1 MSGVLFPLEVDSM
14 RRADRLFD
22 VIQVLRT
29 AKKPVTAAAIAEE
42 LEVTV
47 RTIYRDVATL
57 QARRVPIEG
66 APGLG
71 YVLRK
76 GFDLPPLMFT
86 VDEIEAITVG
96 AKLVRRLRDSE
107 LQQAAGRVL
116 DKVTVVLPE
125 SLRSHLDSA
134 PFYVSRGEAVDPKGV
149 DAAQVRS
156 AIRDRRKMRIAYL
169 DEKNRRTRRTIWPL
183 AMAYYVD
190 VSLVGAW
197 CELRKDFRNFRVERI
212 AASRVLAARFQDHNG
227 QLLTQWLALPKERPV
242 ARP

>member
-1 MSGVLFPLEVDSM
+1 M

-29 AKKPVTAAAIAEE
+29 ARKPVTAATLAEA

-86 VDEIEAITVG
+86 IDEIEAIAVG
-96 AKLVRRLRDSE
+96 ARMVQRVRDPG
-107 LQQAAGRVL
+107 LQQAAARVL

-125 SLRSHLDSA
+125 SLRGHVVDA
-134 PFYVSRGEAVDPKGV
+134 PVYVSRGDAVTPKV
-149 DAAQVRS
+149 DMAQMRA
-156 AIRDRRKMRIAYL
+156 AIRNRRKLRIAYV
-169 DEKNRRTRRTIWPL
+169 DEQARRTRRTIWPL

-190 VSLVGAW
+190 VSLIGAW
-197 CELRKDFRNFRVERI
+197 CELRKDLRNFRVERI
-212 AASRVLAARFQDHNG
+212 ASSRLLAAQFQDHNG
-227 QLLTQWLALPKERPV
+227 KLLAEWLALPKER
-242 ARP
+242 AASRG

>member
-1 MSGVLFPLEVDSM
+1 M

-86 VDEIEAITVG
+86 IDEIEAIAVG
-96 AKLVRRLRDSE
+96 ARMVQRVRDSE
-107 LQQAAGRVL
+107 LQHAAARVL

-125 SLRSHLDSA
+125 SLRGHVADA
-134 PFYVSRGEAVDPKGV
+134 PVYVSRGDAVQPTV
-149 DAAQVRS
+149 NMAQVRA
-156 AIRDRRKMRIAYL
+156 AIRDRRKLRIAYA
-169 DEKNRRTRRTIWPL
+169 DEKGHRTRRTIWPL

-190 VSLVGAW
+190 VSVVGAW
-197 CELRKDFRNFRVERI
+197 CELRRDLRNFRVERI
-212 AASRVLAARFQDHNG
+212 ASSRMLAARFQDHNSK
-227 QLLTQWLALPKERPV
+227 LLAEWLALPKERPSSKV
-242 ARP
+242 

>member
-1 MSGVLFPLEVDSM
+1 M

-29 AKKPVTAAAIAEE
+29 AKQPVTAATLAAE

-86 VDEIEAITVG
+86 VDEIEAVTVG
-96 AKLVRRLRDSE
+96 ARMVQRLRDPE
-107 LQQAAGRVL
+107 LQAAARRVL
-116 DKVTVVLPE
+116 DKVTVVLPQ
-125 SLRSHLDSA
+125 SLRGHLAEA
-134 PFYVSRGEAVDPKGV
+134 PLYVSTG
-149 DAAQVRS
+149 DAATPRGIDMAEVRS
-156 AIRDRRKMRIAYL
+156 AIRDRRKLRIAYV
-169 DEKNRRTRRTIWPL
+169 DEKSRRTRRTIWPL

-190 VSLVGAW
+190 VTLVGAW
-197 CELRKDFRNFRVERI
+197 CELRKDLRNFRVERI
-212 AASRVLAARFQDHNG
+212 AASRVLASRFQDHNG
-227 QLLTQWLALPKERPV
+227 KLLAQWLALPKDRAVSRP
-242 ARP
+242 

>member
-1 MSGVLFPLEVDSM
+1 M

-22 VIQVLRT
+22 VIQLLRT
-29 AKKPVTAAAIAEE
+29 AKRPMTAAALAEA

-57 QARRVPIEG
+57 QSRRVPIEG

-86 VDEIEAITVG
+86 VDEIEAIAVG
-96 AKLVRRLRDSE
+96 AKLVRRLRDPE

-116 DKVTVVLPE
+116 DKVTLVLPE
-125 SLRSHLDSA
+125 SLRGHVAGA
-134 PFYVSRGEAVDPKGV
+134 PFFVSGG
-149 DAAQVRS
+149 DAAAPRGVAAGQLRA
-156 AIRDRRKMRIAYL
+156 AIRDRRKIRIAYV
-169 DEKNRRTRRTIWPL
+169 DEKGRRTRRTIWPL

-190 VSLVGAW
+190 ASLIGAW
-197 CELRKDFRNFRVERI
+197 CELRRDLRNFRIERI
-212 AASRVLAARFQDHNG
+212 AASRVLAAQFRDQDG
-227 QLLTQWLALPKERPV
+227 VLLSRWLALPKERP
-242 ARP
+242 AEPPGDS

>member
-1 MSGVLFPLEVDSM
+1 M

-29 AKKPVTAAAIAEE
+29 AKKPVTASALAEE

-107 LQQAAGRVL
+107 LQHAAGRVL
-116 DKVTVVLPE
+116 DKVKVVVPE
-125 SLRSHLDSA
+125 SLRAHMAEA
-134 PFYVSRGEAVDPKGV
+134 PFYVSRGDAAEPRGV
-149 DAAQVRS
+149 DVAQVRA
-156 AIRDRRKMRIAYL
+156 AIRDRRKIRLSYL
-169 DEKNRRTRRTIWPL
+169 DEKGHRTRRTIWPL

-190 VSLVGAW
+190 VSLIGAW

-212 AASRVLAARFQDHNG
+212 TASRVLAARFQDHNG
-227 QLLTQWLALPKERPV
+227 KLLAEWLALPKERAV
-242 ARP
+242 ARL

>member
-1 MSGVLFPLEVDSM
+1 M

-29 AKKPVTAAAIAEE
+29 AKQPVTAATLAAE

-86 VDEIEAITVG
+86 VDEIEAVTVG
-96 AKLVRRLRDSE
+96 ARMVQRLRDPE
-107 LQQAAGRVL
+107 LQAAARRVL
-116 DKVTVVLPE
+116 DKVTVVLPQ
-125 SLRSHLDSA
+125 SLRGHLAEA
-134 PFYVSRGEAVDPKGV
+134 PLYVSTG
-149 DAAQVRS
+149 DAATPRGIDMAEVRS
-156 AIRDRRKMRIAYL
+156 AIRDRRKLRIAYV
-169 DEKNRRTRRTIWPL
+169 DEKSRRTRRTIWPL

-190 VSLVGAW
+190 VTLVGAW
-197 CELRKDFRNFRVERI
+197 CELRKDLRNFRVERI
-212 AASRVLAARFQDHNG
+212 AASRVLASRFQDHNG
-227 QLLTQWLALPKERPV
+227 KLLAQWLALPKDRAV
-242 ARP
+242 SRL

>member
-1 MSGVLFPLEVDSM
+1 M

-22 VIQVLRT
+22 VIQVLRS
-29 AKKPVTAAAIAEE
+29 AKKPVTAAALAEE

-66 APGLG
+66 APGVG

-96 AKLVRRLRDSE
+96 ARLVRRLRDSE

-125 SLRSHLDSA
+125 SLRSHVGRAVLRVAGRGRRSQAWRRRGAGAQRHPRPAQDAHRLSRREEQAHA
-134 PFYVSRGEAVDPKGV
+134 PHH
-149 DAAQVRS
+149 
-156 AIRDRRKMRIAYL
+156 
-169 DEKNRRTRRTIWPL
+169 
-183 AMAYYVD
+183 
-190 VSLVGAW
+190 
-197 CELRKDFRNFRVERI
+197 
-212 AASRVLAARFQDHNG
+212 LAARHGLLRRRDPGRRLVRAQEGFQELPRRADRRVTRAGGSASRITMDRSWPNG
-227 QLLTQWLALPKERPV
+227 SRCPRTGP
-242 ARP
+242 

>member
-1 MSGVLFPLEVDSM
+1 M

-29 AKKPVTAAAIAEE
+29 AKKPVTAAAIAET

-86 VDEIEAITVG
+86 IDEVEAIAVG
-96 AKLVRRLRDSE
+96 ARLVRRLRDTE
-107 LQQAAGRVL
+107 LQQAASRVL
-116 DKVTVVLPE
+116 DKVTMVLPE
-125 SLRSHLDSA
+125 SLRAHMADA
-134 PFYVSRGEAVDPKGV
+134 PVYVSRGDAPEPKVDV
-149 DAAQVRS
+149 AQVRA
-156 AIRDRRKMRIAYL
+156 AIRDRRKIRLSYV
-169 DEKNRRTRRTIWPL
+169 DEKGRRTRRTIWPL

-190 VSLVGAW
+190 VTVLGAW
-197 CELRKDFRNFRVERI
+197 CELRRDLRNFRVERI
-212 AASRVLAARFQDHNG
+212 AASRMLAARFQDHNG
-227 QLLTQWLALPKERPV
+227 KLLAQWLALPKERPGSRV
-242 ARP
+242 

>member
-1 MSGVLFPLEVDSM
+1 M
-14 RRADRLFD
+14 
-22 VIQVLRT
+22 
-29 AKKPVTAAAIAEE
+29 AEE

-86 VDEIEAITVG
+86 IDEIEAIAVG
-96 AKLVRRLRDSE
+96 ARMVRRRARHWSCSRRP
-107 LQQAAGRVL
+107 ARVL

-125 SLRSHLDSA
+125 SLRRAPRRRAGLRVARRCRRAQGRRCCARSA
-134 PFYVSRGEAVDPKGV
+134 R
-149 DAAQVRS
+149 
-156 AIRDRRKMRIAYL
+156 AIRDRRKLRIAYV
-169 DEKNRRTRRTIWPL
+169 DEKGDARAAPSGRSPWRITSTS
-183 AMAYYVD
+183 
-190 VSLVGAW
+190 SLVGAW
-197 CELRKDFRNFRVERI
+197 CELRKDLRNFRVERI

-227 QLLTQWLALPKERPV
+227 QLLAQWLALPKERPV
-242 ARP
+242 ARL

>member
-1 MSGVLFPLEVDSM
+1 M

-29 AKKPVTAAAIAEE
+29 ARKPVTAAMLARE

-86 VDEIEAITVG
+86 IDEIEAIAVG
-96 AKLVRRLRDSE
+96 ARMVRRLRDSE
-107 LQQAAGRVL
+107 LQQAAARVL

-125 SLRSHLDSA
+125 SLRAHMVQA
-134 PFYVSRGEAVDPKGV
+134 PFYVSSGAAAQPQGV
-149 DAAQVRS
+149 DAAQIRA
-156 AIRDRRKMRIAYL
+156 AIRDRRKMRLAYV
-169 DEKNRRTRRTIWPL
+169 DEKGGRTRRTIWPL

-190 VSLVGAW
+190 VSVVGAW
-197 CELRKDFRNFRVERI
+197 CELRKDLRNFRVERI

-227 QLLTQWLALPKERPV
+227 RLLAEWQALPKER
-242 ARP
+242 ATSRP

>member
-1 MSGVLFPLEVDSM
+1 M

-29 AKKPVTAAAIAEE
+29 AKQPVTAAALADD

-86 VDEIEAITVG
+86 VDEVEAVTVG
-96 AKLVRRLRDSE
+96 ARMVQRLRDPE
-107 LQQAAGRVL
+107 LQAAARRVL

-125 SLRSHLDSA
+125 SLRGHVAEA
-134 PFYVSRGEAVDPKGV
+134 PFYVSQGEAATPRGV
-149 DAAQVRS
+149 DMAGVRS
-156 AIRDRRKMRIAYL
+156 AIRDRRKLRIAYV
-169 DEKNRRTRRTIWPL
+169 DEKGRRTRRTVWPL

-190 VSLVGAW
+190 VTLVGAW
-197 CELRKDFRNFRVERI
+197 CELRKDLRNFRVERI
-212 AASRVLAARFQDHNG
+212 AASRALAARFQDHNG
-227 QLLTQWLALPKERPV
+227 RLLAQWLALPKDRSPS
-242 ARP
+242 RL

>member
-1 MSGVLFPLEVDSM
+1 M

-29 AKKPVTAAAIAEE
+29 ARKPVTAAALAEE

-57 QARRVPIEG
+57 QARRVPMRG
-66 APGLG
+66 PPGLG

-86 VDEIEAITVG
+86 IDEIEAIAVG
-96 AKLVRRLRDSE
+96 ARMVQRVRDSE
-107 LQQAAGRVL
+107 LQHAAARVL

-125 SLRSHLDSA
+125 SLRGHVADS
-134 PFYVSRGEAVDPKGV
+134 PVYVSRGDAVQPKV
-149 DAAQVRS
+149 DMAQMRA
-156 AIRDRRKMRIAYL
+156 AIRDRRKLRIAYV
-169 DEKNRRTRRTIWPL
+169 DEKGYATRRTIWPL

-197 CELRKDFRNFRVERI
+197 CELRKDLRNFRVEGVPSPRL
-212 AASRVLAARFQDHNG
+212 VAARYKDHSG
-227 QLLTQWLALPKERPV
+227 RLLGGWLALPKERRPSR
-242 ARP
+242 ARV

>member
-1 MSGVLFPLEVDSM
+1 M

-22 VIQVLRT
+22 VIQVLRS
-29 AKKPVTAAAIAEE
+29 ARKPVTAAMLADE

-116 DKVTVVLPE
+116 DKVQVVLPE
-125 SLRSHLDSA
+125 SLRTHVADA
-134 PFYVSRGEAVDPKGV
+134 PFYVSRGDAIEPRGV
-149 DAAQVRS
+149 DVAQVRA
-156 AIRDRRKMRIAYL
+156 AIRDRRKLRMSYL
-169 DEKNRRTRRTIWPL
+169 DEKGNRTRRTVWPL

-190 VSLVGAW
+190 VSLIGAW
-197 CELRKDFRNFRVERI
+197 CELRRDFRNFRVERI
-212 AASRVLAARFQDHNG
+212 TSSRVLAARFQDHNG
-227 QLLTQWLALPKERPV
+227 KLLAEWLALPKERAV
-242 ARP
+242 ARL

>member
-1 MSGVLFPLEVDSM
+1 M

-22 VIQVLRT
+22 VIQFLRS
-29 AKKPVTAAAIAEE
+29 ARKPVTAAMLAEE

-86 VDEIEAITVG
+86 IDEIEAIAVG
-96 AKLVRRLRDSE
+96 ARMVGRLRDPE
-107 LQQAAGRVL
+107 LQQAAARVL

-125 SLRSHLDSA
+125 SLRAHMIEA
-134 PFYVSRGEAVDPKGV
+134 PLYVSSGDAAYPQGV
-149 DAAQVRS
+149 EVAQVRA
-156 AIRDRRKMRIAYL
+156 AIRDRRKIRLSYV
-169 DEKNRRTRRTIWPL
+169 DEKGGRTRRTIWPL

-190 VSLVGAW
+190 VSVVGAW
-197 CELRKDFRNFRVERI
+197 CELRKGLRNFRVERI

-227 QLLTQWLALPKERPV
+227 RLLAEWLALPKQRATSRP
-242 ARP
+242 